1 MPKLRYGFPPEAFEP
16 SRLPDIN
23 TEWVHPDDFKAF
35 AKALAEP
42 DYLPAPSH
50 DEESPPTL
58 KQPQPSNRPAI
69 NTSAITKRFSV
80 AVHNFTDDAS
90 AVAAAARAA
99 TGSDP
104 QPPMQS
110 GLVNTNKS
118 FSKAKDESKTYRK
131 DKFNGKCGVND
142 NTRSKDETGEGI
154 IYQITKWPLLFY
166 TLAWLTGLSICY
178 FITRTYIKAYE
189 AFVLRGNQ
197 RKLRKNMRRTSNYRE
212 WVSAAK
218 ELDCYL
224 GGQSWREE
232 NTFAYYNWKTVKRVW
247 DQMRDLRTHAEHYE
261 STGQTAKEAKVAQEL
276 KALVEACV
284 KYNFVGVDN
293 PRLYSHT
300 YYGTKNLVQN
310 FIDEAELSKK
320 FLLRTREL
328 AQDEKHTLFKQVNAN
343 YGRTALCLSG
353 GASCAYYHIGVV
365 RTLVDADVL
374 PNVITGTSGGALIA
388 ALVGTRTNAELK
400 QLLIPALAER
410 IKACQEPITVW
421 LPRWWKTGARFDSV
435 DWAGRCSWF
444 TRGSL
449 TFREAYERTGRIL
462 NVSCV
467 PADPHSPTMLCN
479 YLTSPDCVIWSA
491 VLASAAVPGVLN
503 PVVLMTKRPDGTLT
517 PWAFGHRWK
526 DGSLRTDIPIKA
538 LNTLFNVNFT
548 IVSQVNPHINF
559 FFFSSR
565 GSIGNPVTHRKGRGW
580 RGGFLTSAI
589 EHYLKLEMNK
599 WLKFIRYTE
608 LLPRAMGQDW
618 SQLWLQGFG
627 GTVTILPQP
636 ILTDFV
642 YILSDPDPFRLAR
655 MMHEGRQSAFPKL
668 KFIANRLKVSRLIEK
683 GRRDTRPWTSRDSI
697 QSNQSE
703 EDLTTM
709 TKAGIPNPPMT
720 PMTPMSVDT
729 PSTVFTKDS
738 MDDNE
743 SNATGATP
751 VDDEMT
757 FSNPFGGGSQAG
769 ASQTADGEDPFG
781 TQGGDGKGLGLK
793 WSTPNY
799 SQAQKEG
806 PRMDSID
813 ENEEE

>member
-16 SRLPDIN
+16 SRLPDVN
-23 TEWVHPDDFKAF
+23 TEFTHPDDFEAF
-35 AKALAEP
+35 AKALAQP
-42 DYLPAPSH
+42 DHLPTMEEEAPAQGKQQQQQEKH
-50 DEESPPTL
+50 HQKPKPP
-58 KQPQPSNRPAI
+58 PI
-69 NTSAITKRFSV
+69 NSSAITKRFSV
-80 AVHNFTDDAS
+80 AVHSFKDDAS

-99 TGSDP
+99 SGDSQPLETQPTAVQTGRQES
-104 QPPMQS
+104 
-110 GLVNTNKS
+110 
-118 FSKAKDESKTYRK
+118 SKTFRK
-131 DKFNGKCGVND
+131 DKFSGKCGTNE
-142 NTRSKDETGEGI
+142 NTKTKDETGEGT
-154 IYQITKWPLLFY
+154 IYQLTKWPLLIY
-166 TLAWLTGLSICY
+166 TLSWLAILSASY
-178 FITRTYIKAYE
+178 FITRTWISTYE
-189 AFVLRGNQ
+189 YFMLRGSQ

-212 WVSAAK
+212 WVAAAK

-232 NTFAYYNWKTVKRVW
+232 NSFAYYNWKTVKRVW

-261 STGQTAKEAKVAQEL
+261 ATGQTAKEAKVAQDL
-276 KALVEACV
+276 RALIEACV

-310 FIDEAELSKK
+310 FIDESELSKK
-320 FLLRTREL
+320 FLLRTKEMSK
-328 AQDEKHTLFKQVNAN
+328 DEKHCLFKQVNAN

-365 RTLVDADVL
+365 RSLVDADVV

-388 ALVGTRTNAELK
+388 SLVGTRTNDELK

-410 IKACQEPITVW
+410 IKACQEPISVW
-421 LPRWWKTGARFDSV
+421 GPRWWNTGARFDLV

-467 PADPHSPTMLCN
+467 PTDPHSPTMICN
-479 YLTSPDCVIWSA
+479 YLTSPDCVVWSA

-517 PWAFGHRWK
+517 PWAFGHRWR
-526 DGSLRTDIPIKA
+526 DGSIRNDIPIKA

-565 GSIGNPVTHRKGRGW
+565 GSIGNPTTHRKGRGW
-580 RGGFLTSAI
+580 RGGFLTSAF
-589 EHYLKLEMNK
+589 ELYLKLEMNK
-599 WLKFIRYTE
+599 WLKFIRYTDI
-608 LLPRAMGQDW
+608 LPRAMGQDW
-618 SQLWLQGFG
+618 SKLWLQGFG
-627 GTVTILPQP
+627 GNITILPQP
-636 ILTDFV
+636 IPTDFL

-683 GRRDTRPWTSRDSI
+683 GRQETRPWAPRDSL
-697 QSNQSE
+697 QSNQSDD
-703 EDLTTM
+703 DLANLTKTM
-709 TKAGIPNPPMT
+709 PTMPMT
-720 PMTPMSVDT
+720 PLTPMSVAT
-729 PSTVFTKDS
+729 PSTVFSKDS
-738 MDDNE
+738 FDNE
-743 SNATGATP
+743 STGTAATP
-751 VDDEMT
+751 IEEEGKDFDM
-757 FSNPFGGGSQAG
+757 FSNPFGANQNGESQN
-769 ASQTADGEDPFG
+769 GEG
-781 TQGGDGKGLGLK
+781 QGLGLK
-793 WSTPNY
+793 WGTPNY
-799 SQAQKEG
+799 AQREAGAG

-813 ENEEE
+813 EEE

>member
-1 MPKLRYGFPPEAFEP
+1 MPKLRYGFPLEAFEP

-35 AKALAEP
+35 ERALAQP
-42 DYLPAPSH
+42 DYLPAQT
-50 DEESPPTL
+50 EEPPTPVKL
-58 KQPQPSNRPAI
+58 PQPSRAPQLNS
-69 NTSAITKRFSV
+69 SAITKRFSV
-80 AVHNFTDDAS
+80 AVHSFKDDAS
-90 AVAAAARAA
+90 AVAAAARGGHA
-99 TGSDP
+99 DP
-104 QPPMQS
+104 QPTEPPQLS
-110 GLVNTNKS
+110 IKPP
-118 FSKAKDESKTYRK
+118 KDESKTFRR
-131 DKFNGKCGVND
+131 DKFSGKCGTD
-142 NTRSKDETGEGI
+142 NTKSKDETGEGI
-154 IYQITKWPLLFY
+154 IYQITKWPLLLY
-166 TLAWLTGLSICY
+166 TLSWLAFLSVCY
-178 FITRTYIKAYE
+178 FITRTYISTYE
-189 AFVLRGNQ
+189 YWVLRGNQ

-232 NTFAYYNWKTVKRVW
+232 NNFAYYNWKTVKRVW
-247 DQMRDLRTHAEHYE
+247 DQMRELRTHAENYE
-261 STGQTAKEAKVAQEL
+261 ATGQTAKEAKAAQDL
-276 KALVEACV
+276 KALIEACV

-310 FIDEAELSKK
+310 FIDEAELSKR
-320 FLLRTREL
+320 FLLRTKEL
-328 AQDEKHTLFKQVNAN
+328 TVEEKHTLFKQVNAN

-388 ALVGTRTNAELK
+388 ALVGTRTNDELK

-503 PVVLMTKRPDGTLT
+503 PVVLMTKQPDGTLT

-703 EDLTTM
+703 EDLTNM
-709 TKAGIPNPPMT
+709 AKAIPNPPMT
-720 PMTPMSVDT
+720 PMTPMSVGT

-743 SNATGATP
+743 SNATGITP
-751 VDDEMT
+751 ADEDKDFAM
-757 FSNPFGGGSQAG
+757 FN
-769 ASQTADGEDPFG
+769 DPFSG
-781 TQGGDGKGLGLK
+781 SKDGDNSTPSGDGQGLGLK

-799 SQAQKEG
+799 SQTQKDG
-806 PRMDSID
+806 SRMDSID